1 MAGRPEILTEELARK
16 IAKMVELFPDSEI
29 PVTWENVM
37 AHAKKRF
44 GHGFN
49 RQMLGQ
55 KEWNGRKLIAE
66 AFGEAKTVQRRMQ
79 NDARPKYRN
88 AQRSFLLNR
97 ITELE
102 AKLVAKTEELEKV
115 RAQKIDELD
124 AFLNTPRDLRQMIE
138 RFATNSVQADEL
150 TERRNAR
157 KRAAKQTHAGDRTR
171 LDKDGGRS

>member
-1 MAGRPEILTEELARK
+1 MAGRPEILTEALARK
-16 IAKMVELFPDSEI
+16 IAKMIELFPDSDT
-29 PVTWENVM
+29 PVTWENVIG
-37 AHAKKRF
+37 HSKKRF

-55 KEWNGRKLIAE
+55 KEWNGRKIIAE
-66 AFGEAKTVQRRMQ
+66 AFSEAKTVQRRMQ

-102 AKLVAKTEELEKV
+102 AKLVAKSEEIEKV

-124 AFLNTPRDLRQMIE
+124 VFLNTPRDLRQMIE
-138 RFATNSVQADEL
+138 RFATEAAHVDEL
-150 TERRNAR
+150 MP
-157 KRAAKQTHAGDRTR
+157 KRDAGKQAAKTTPDDRN
-171 LDKDGGRS
+171 